1 MPVVAIIRSC
11 ASPGWPSR
19 WKQIVVCPC
28 FLPLMVPS
36 MTPLRQRLI
45 QDMQLRNLAPE
56 TIRGYVYYVAQFA
69 KYFGRSPEQLT
80 PEHARQYQLHLLEKK
95 VSWSTFNQSVCALR
109 FFYGTTLG
117 RKDYVKRLP
126 YGKKPKRVPV
136 VLSREEVLKFL
147 QGILSRK
154 QRMLLTTM
162 YATGMRVG
170 EAVELRVNDIDS
182 RRMTILVSR
191 GKGNKQRLVPLSPT
205 LLTELRLFWQT
216 HRNPVWLFPSREP
229 ERPLRIQAVEATCR
243 RARARA
249 GMKRRFNTHALRH
262 TFATELL
269 EAGVDLFSI
278 QKILGHRSLST
289 TAHYT
294 HVRRSHLQE
303 ACRSLDL
310 LPLEQLRQVPAAAP
324 APKKRGAARSRRNPP
339 PLRSRVPR
347 RPRIPPERAA
357 AQGSGGAGRLSH
369 GGDGWPSSSLHGLPH
384 ADAPL

>member
-1 MPVVAIIRSC
+1 
-11 ASPGWPSR
+11 
-19 WKQIVVCPC
+19 
-28 FLPLMVPS
+28 

-45 QDMQLRNLAPE
+45 EDMRLRNMAPE
-56 TIRGYVYYVAQFA
+56 TIEGYVHYVARFA
-69 KYFGRSPEQLT
+69 RHFGRSPEKLT
-80 PEHARQYQLHLLEKK
+80 PEHARQYQLHLLGKK

-117 RKDYVKRLP
+117 RQDFVKRLP
-126 YGKKPKRVPV
+126 FGKKPRRVPV
-136 VLSREEVLKFL
+136 VLSRDEVLKFL
-147 QGILSRK
+147 QCILSRK

-162 YATGMRVG
+162 YATGMRIG

-191 GKGNKQRLVPLSPT
+191 GKGNKQRLVPLSPK

-216 HRNPVWLFPSREP
+216 HRNPVWLFPSRQP
-229 ERPLRIQAVEATCR
+229 DQPLRIQAVEGACR

-249 GMKRRFNTHALRH
+249 GLKRRFNTHALRH

-303 ACRSLDL
+303 ACQSLEL
-310 LPLEQLRQVPAAAP
+310 LPLEELRQIPVPAP
-324 APKKRGAARSRRNPP
+324 GTRNG
-339 PLRSRVPR
+339 PR
-347 RPRIPPERAA
+347 T
-357 AQGSGGAGRLSH
+357 AGRRSKSAK
-369 GGDGWPSSSLHGLPH
+369 SSAATATCSSKP
-384 ADAPL
+384 ADPV

>member
-1 MPVVAIIRSC
+1 
-11 ASPGWPSR
+11 
-19 WKQIVVCPC
+19 
-28 FLPLMVPS
+28 

-45 QDMQLRNLAPE
+45 EDMQLRNMAAE
-56 TIRGYVYYVAQFA
+56 TIKGYVRYVAQFA
-69 KYFGRSPEQLT
+69 KHFRRSPEQLT
-80 PEHARQYQLHLLEKK
+80 PEHARQYQLHLLQKK

-147 QGILSRK
+147 QSILSRK

-170 EAVELRVNDIDS
+170 EAVQLRVADIDS
-182 RRMTILVSR
+182 RRMTILVAR
-191 GKGNKQRLVPLSPT
+191 GKGNKQRLVPLSRK

-216 HRNPVWLFPSREP
+216 HRNPVWLFPSRQP
-229 ERPLRIQAVEATCR
+229 DTPLRIQAVEGACR

-249 GMKRRFNTHALRH
+249 GLKRRFNTHALRH

-289 TAHYT
+289 TATYT

-303 ACRSLDL
+303 ACQSLEL
-310 LPLEQLRQVPAAAP
+310 LPLEQLRQVPAPAP
-324 APKKRGAARSRRNPP
+324 APQK
-339 PLRSRVPR
+339 
-347 RPRIPPERAA
+347 
-357 AQGSGGAGRLSH
+357 AGRRSKSAKSSAVTET
-369 GGDGWPSSSLHGLPH
+369 PSSAP
-384 ADAPL
+384 ADPA

>member
-1 MPVVAIIRSC
+1 
-11 ASPGWPSR
+11 
-19 WKQIVVCPC
+19 
-28 FLPLMVPS
+28 MVPS

-56 TIRGYVYYVAQFA
+56 TIRGYVYYVARFA

-216 HRNPVWLFPSREP
+216 HRNPVWLFPSHEP

-324 APKKRGAARSRRNPP
+324 APKK
-339 PLRSRVPR
+339 
-347 RPRIPPERAA
+347 
-357 AQGSGGAGRLSH
+357 AGRRTKSAKSSAATE
-369 GGDGWPSSSLHGLPH
+369 PSSSPP
-384 ADAPL
+384 ADPA

>member
-1 MPVVAIIRSC
+1 MT
-11 ASPGWPSR
+11 
-19 WKQIVVCPC
+19 
-28 FLPLMVPS
+28 VPT
-36 MTPLRQRLI
+36 MTALRLRLI

-56 TIRGYVYYVAQFA
+56 TIRGYVYYVARFA
-69 KYFGRSPEQLT
+69 KYFGRSPELLT

-126 YGKKPKRVPV
+126 FGKKPKRVPV

-170 EAVELRVNDIDS
+170 EAVQLSVNDIDS

-191 GKGNKQRLVPLSPT
+191 GKGNKQRLVPLSPK
-205 LLTELRLFWQT
+205 LLAELRLFWQT
-216 HRNPVWLFPSREP
+216 HRNSVWLFPSHEP
-229 ERPLRIQAVEATCR
+229 GRPLSIASVERMC
-243 RARARA
+243 ARVRVRC
-249 GMKRRFNTHALRH
+249 GLKRRFNTHALRH

-310 LPLEQLRQVPAAAP
+310 LPLEQLRQGPAAVP
-324 APKKRGAARSRRNPP
+324 IARKPSRRTK
-339 PLRSRVPR
+339 SAKSSAVT
-347 RPRIPPERAA
+347 ET
-357 AQGSGGAGRLSH
+357 
-369 GGDGWPSSSLHGLPH
+369 PSSKP
-384 ADAPL
+384 ADPA